1 MVEEVVYDS
10 GEAICKTGEDGD
22 TMFGIIEG
30 EVRVHRGSETLAV
43 LGVGQCFG
51 EMAIIDGD
59 PRSADCTAHQ
69 RTILLQLTRE
79 QVFMFCFQQINVLK
93 NMMRVLAERLNEM
106 QERA

>member
-51 EMAIIDGD
+51 EMAIIDGG
-59 PRSADCTAHQ
+59 RGSEVCGLYGASAHDSPAADK
-69 RTILLQLTRE
+69 RTGLHVLLPADKRTKE
-79 QVFMFCFQQINVLK
+79 HD
-93 NMMRVLAERLNEM
+93 ARLG
-106 QERA
+106 